1 MPGIGTKK
9 GMMSE
14 TRQGGAVAS
23 LVTACCP
30 GHISGYFRPV
40 TGIEYW
46 NTGSIG
52 AGIVTEEGVTVR
64 ASPSKTTSI
73 TAKRLGRDG
82 TVRELFRDSPP
93 LSYIAGRLGVSVRL
107 ETECYLPIGAGFGL
121 SAAALMASVAAVNTL
136 FGLEMTKNAC
146 AELAHEAE
154 IIHRTGLG
162 DVAACQDGGRDFR
175 MGPGIGAEIRRF
187 HDLDQPLYA
196 INFGPLHS
204 PLILGSADT
213 LHRISAAYPEE
224 YPGSPEDFF
233 RLSLSFAEKSGLLSP
248 ELNEILIQ
256 CRKSGIPAS
265 MTMLGNGIFAMGRG
279 ARDFLDSYG
288 EVLELHVAS
297 GGVRIV
303 EVLS

>member
-1 MPGIGTKK
+1 
-9 GMMSE
+9 MMSE
-14 TRQGGAVAS
+14 TRQGKAVVS
-23 LVTACCP
+23 LVTAYCP

-40 TGIEYW
+40 TGLEYR

-73 TAKRLGRDG
+73 TAKRLGKDG

-93 LSYIAGRLGVSVRL
+93 LSYIAGRLGVSVRI

-121 SAAALMASVAAVNTL
+121 SAAALMASVAAVNIL
-136 FGLEMTKNAC
+136 FGLGMTRHAC

-204 PLILGSADT
+204 PLILGSSDT

-233 RLSLSFAEKSGLLSP
+233 RLSLSFAEKSSLLSP

-256 CRKSGIPAS
+256 CRKAGIPAS
-265 MTMLGNGIFAMGRG
+265 MTMLGNGIFAMGMG

-297 GGVRIV
+297 CGVRIV